1 MNENPLILIAE
12 DDPILA
18 AHLEDTIV
26 HFGYRIAGMAATGK
40 KTVELALSKNPDMIL
55 MDIRLRGEIN
65 GIQAAEEIHKTSDI
79 PIVYLAEYN
88 DEAVLQM
95 ARVSNAY
102 AYLTKPMR
110 DRELRASLEMTLI
123 KHAAERRL
131 NHLNRVLKAIRDIN
145 QLILHEADPQRL
157 LEGACQVLVNT
168 RGYAMAWIGQ
178 TAAEDMDI
186 HPIACAGEHTSYL
199 NEIKITRDTSET
211 GLGPTGTAVRTRQAV
226 AAHNLATTP
235 NYNPWRESARKHGF
249 ATSAAVP
256 MINTEKFYGVLTVY
270 ADHVNVFDDEE
281 MDLLKELANDLA
293 FGLKALEEEAARRQ
307 AENALRES
315 EDKFKFIFDYANIG
329 KSIIFL
335 SEEIQVNKAFCDLL
349 GYEPEELQH
358 RRWQEIT
365 HPDDVDSTRAAYRAL
380 IAGEKEAQRHVKRVL
395 NKNGP
400 VIWVEE
406 STILRRDGQGKPLY
420 LVATVSDISRF
431 MQQSA

>member
-1 MNENPLILIAE
+1 MNGNPLILIAE

-18 AHLEDTIV
+18 AHLEDTIA

-40 KTVELALSKNPDMIL
+40 KTVEMALSKKPDMIL

-79 PIVYLAEYN
+79 PIVYMTEYN
-88 DEAVLQM
+88 DEAMLQM

-131 NHLNRVLKAIRDIN
+131 NHLNTVLKAIRDIN
-145 QLILHEADPQRL
+145 QLIMHEADPQRL
-157 LEGACQVLVNT
+157 LEQACRVLVNT

-178 TAAEDMDI
+178 IADEDMDV
-186 HPIACAGEHTSYL
+186 HPVASAGEHANYL

-211 GLGPTGTAVRTRQAV
+211 GLGPTGTAARTRQAV

-235 NYNPWRESARKHGF
+235 NYNPWREIARRHGF
-249 ATSAAVP
+249 ATSAAAP
-256 MINTEKFYGVLTVY
+256 MIKAEKFYGDLTVY
-270 ADHVNVFDDEE
+270 ADQLNVFDDEE
-281 MDLLKELANDLA
+281 MDLLKEMANDLA
-293 FGLKALEEEAARRQ
+293 FGLKGLEEEAAHRQ

-315 EDKFKFIFDYANIG
+315 EDKFKYIFDYANIG
-329 KSIIFL
+329 KSIIL
-335 SEEIQVNKAFCDLL
+335 PSEEIQVNKAFCDLL
-349 GYEPEELQH
+349 GYEPDELKH
-358 RRWQEIT
+358 SKWQDIT
-365 HPDDVDSTRAAYRAL
+365 HPDDVEPTRAAHRAL
-380 IAGEKEAQRHVKRVL
+380 IAGEKEAQRYIKRVL
-395 NKNGP
+395 HKNGP

-406 STILRRDGQGKPLY
+406 STILRRDAQGNPLY